1 MAPLMLLSWSCSCL
15 LHSRS
20 QGGQRSGRASSDT
33 QECGSEWPNPTVC
46 REIALAESQMRE
58 RWFAIQRRCYAAGSP
73 VHIFAYKLKIGPM
86 MYYPAALT
94 AESLAGRLAEDA
106 VIQEF
111 APHPSGSCIVNV
123 GLQQDRDSHEDALN
137 ELLWT
142 VQELGYS
149 FVEAEITKIAD
160 RAIEMAVGGGVSGG
174 LGTGSATR
182 NGEAAAIG
190 AFVGYVIGLLVGAQM
205 EKVEVVYRAQRTGT
219 GWHLIPVAQ
228 QRATSPRPALQA
240 N

>member
-1 MAPLMLLSWSCSCL
+1 
-15 LHSRS
+15 
-20 QGGQRSGRASSDT
+20 
-33 QECGSEWPNPTVC
+33 
-46 REIALAESQMRE
+46 
-58 RWFAIQRRCYAAGSP
+58 

-86 MYYPAALT
+86 LYYPAELT

-111 APHPSGSCIVNV
+111 APHPSGSCVVNV
-123 GLQQDRDSHEDALN
+123 GLQKDRDSHEDALN

-160 RAIEMAVGGGVSGG
+160 RAIEMAIGGGSIGG

-182 NGEAAAIG
+182 NGETAAFG
-190 AFVGYVIGLLVGAQM
+190 AFVGYVIGLFVGANM
-205 EKVEVVYRAQRTGT
+205 RKVEVIYRAQRTPT
-219 GWHLIPVAQ
+219 GWHLIPVAPQ
-228 QRATSPRPALQA
+228 PVASQPVLQA
-240 N
+240 G

>member
-1 MAPLMLLSWSCSCL
+1 MRHERTKLAVPARFGSLEPDWDVAGGSLVVQ
-15 LHSRS
+15 
-20 QGGQRSGRASSDT
+20 QG
-33 QECGSEWPNPTVC
+33 
-46 REIALAESQMRE
+46 
-58 RWFAIQRRCYAAGSP
+58 CYAAGRQ
-73 VHIFAYKLKIGPM
+73 VHIFAYKLKLGPM
-86 MYYPAALT
+86 LRYPSALT
-94 AESLAGRLAEDA
+94 VESLAARLAEDA

-111 APHPSGSCIVNV
+111 ASHPSGACVVNV
-123 GLQQDRDSHEDALN
+123 GLQKDRDSHEDALN
-137 ELLWT
+137 ELLFA
-142 VQELGYS
+142 VQQVGYS
-149 FVEAEITKIAD
+149 FAEAEITKIAD

-219 GWHLIPVAQ
+219 GWHLVPVAQ